1 MFSLAWNVRELD
13 HLNSSG
19 RNLCTEISVLTDKL
33 KDPTFDRKYLPHKL
47 EGIKIVTEEF
57 IKGVTR
63 QQRVAATHC
72 LVIMISPEGRN
83 RKPYAFPVQ
92 CLPYKGLK
100 DKQVR
105 EITNKVVSEMTKRGM
120 KVAGMQAILSFY
132 TNVSAYIVSVY

>member
-19 RNLCTEISVLTDKL
+19 RNLHTEISVLTDKL
-33 KDPTFDRKYLPHKL
+33 KDPTFDRKYLPHEL
-47 EGIKIVTEEF
+47 DGIKNVAEEF

-105 EITNKVVSEMTKRGM
+105 EITNKVVSEMTKRCM